1 MNLFESVN
9 NGVNIFTDIISGKKN
24 NNNLPSNKRKNNDN
38 DNNNEMVYDS
48 YRLDNGIKKLK
59 ERTKIRHEKA
69 RDPIKTGII
78 SRVMKHPG
86 SNKKSIINKENFD
99 NVPDDSEFS
108 EDPDFQ
114 MPESI
119 STLEKDPRLI
129 INESQKLLDNRFHE
143 RQFTESKN
151 VKDSFLNQ
159 YEPLRYDMK
168 GAPSSANAVN
178 RSESAISR
186 LQTERKLA
194 MKEGYSN
201 FGQEEDNTYGVVSKE
216 KFLHNNMIPN
226 FKSKSYGP
234 DVLANK
240 SRNDTFQ
247 RAMQTYTGNDIK
259 IAKTE
264 QKPLFSP
271 LTGITNIFGTPS
283 VTPFLEDRYIP
294 GKERKNELPFRQQR
308 VTSGLNIGYNE
319 VNKNGDNFRVLPK
332 TIDEM
337 RTADKVQKS
346 YTFSQVKGMAGQNRG
361 PVIGNVKKYRPERTA
376 YWGDFRLVPSLGYI
390 RAPALYGEVNPGN
403 MATAN
408 RGTTDQPLYH
418 GPANSEVQQAM
429 PDTLREKFKVDFK
442 QNYKQAE
449 PRNVMLVEGLQA
461 RENTNS
467 YNPTITQRS
476 KKQEYMG
483 PIGNSQV
490 SKGHAFDMITN
501 IFDITKRNISEN
513 TDRYGVVTGDRQKT
527 NAIDFNEVARNT
539 IRQTTEKTERYGN
552 VGSDRIN
559 GIAIDFNETA
569 RPTNRQI
576 TENTDR
582 YGQFGGDGQK
592 GIAID
597 FNETARPTIRQ
608 TTENADR
615 YGQFGGDG
623 QKGISIDFNETA
635 RPTIRQTTENADRYG
650 QFGGDGQKGIS
661 IDFNETARPTN
672 RQITENAE
680 RYGQF
685 SGDGQKG
692 ISIDFNETARPTNR
706 QITENT
712 DRYGII
718 TGDRQQS
725 HAIDFN
731 ETARPTIRQTTENTD
746 RYGIITGDRQKLQAV
761 DFNETARPTIRQFTE
776 NTDRAGVI
784 TGDKQQTLAI
794 DFNETARPTM
804 RQITE
809 RTDRAG
815 HINGDRNPG
824 YTINYSLMTPNVT
837 NREMH
842 SKLDRT
848 NGGITGNY
856 QASRTREDI
865 NNTYVNIEKE
875 KIAKGRAP
883 TNSKY
888 NKGPTLDFSTVT
900 LVEPIQI
907 KRDLLGSTIAIH
919 DKLPFILTRTPTG
932 RTIRNTRMNEFTE
945 QNLDSNPYINN
956 IVHKSVST

>member
-24 NNNLPSNKRKNNDN
+24 KNDLSSNKRKNND
-38 DNNNEMVYDS
+38 NEMVYDS

-59 ERTKIRHEKA
+59 DRTKIRHEKA
-69 RDPIKTGII
+69 RDPVKTGII

-99 NVPDDSEFS
+99 SVPDDSEFS

-129 INESQKLLDNRFHE
+129 INESQRLLDNRFHE

-186 LQTERKLA
+186 LQTERELA
-194 MKEGYSN
+194 IKEGYSN
-201 FGQEEDNTYGVVSKE
+201 FGQEEDNTYGVVSKD

-283 VTPFLEDRYIP
+283 VTPFLEDRYLP

-308 VTSGLNIGYNE
+308 VTTGLNLGYNE
-319 VNKNGDNFRVLPK
+319 VNKNGDNFRALPK

-337 RTADKVQKS
+337 RTADRVQKS
-346 YTFSQVKGMAGQNRG
+346 YTFSQVKGMMGQNRG

-403 MATAN
+403 MATVN
-408 RGTTDQPLYH
+408 RGTTDHPLYH

-476 KKQEYMG
+476 KNQEYIG

-513 TDRYGVVTGDRQKT
+513 TDRYGVITGDRQKT

-552 VGSDRIN
+552 VGSDRTN
-559 GIAIDFNETA
+559 GIAIDFNEVA
-569 RPTNRQI
+569 RPTIKQT

-582 YGQFGGDGQK
+582 YGQF
-592 GIAID
+592 
-597 FNETARPTIRQ
+597 N
-608 TTENADR
+608 
-615 YGQFGGDG
+615 GDG
-623 QKGISIDFNETA
+623 QKGISIDFNEVA
-635 RPTIRQTTENADRYG
+635 RPTIKQTTENTDRYG
-650 QFGGDGQKGIS
+650 H
-661 IDFNETARPTN
+661 
-672 RQITENAE
+672 
-680 RYGQF
+680 F

-692 ISIDFNETARPTNR
+692 ISIDFNEVARNTIR
-706 QITENT
+706 QTTENTDRYGQFNGDRQKGISIDFNEVARNTIRQTTENT

-731 ETARPTIRQTTENTD
+731 EVARSTIKQLTENTD
-746 RYGIITGDRQKLQAV
+746 RYGVITGDRQKSHAI

-824 YTINYSLMTPNVT
+824 YTINYTLMTPNVT

-842 SKLDRT
+842 SKLDRA
-848 NGGITGNY
+848 NGGITGDY
-856 QASRTREDI
+856 HASRTREDI

-956 IVHKSVST
+956 IVHKSVTTR